1 MSSTTYIV
9 QFVDSIAAS
18 PAIRLDLVNGP
29 WTFLASGW
37 EAPPPSLDRAVVQTM
52 LADGALIPAASYG
65 NRQIRIGLQLKGG
78 PNVSDDQAA
87 VYLQQLMREIDRK
100 NNILKWQPGGSFP
113 AFFRTFRGDVDV
125 VSWDPNVKEV
135 HITLPA
141 EPFVMGLRE
150 TVAPI
155 TVSNDPAA
163 GSNGCFFEV
172 SSVKGDV
179 ETPLIL
185 KRPTTTV
192 GEQSILAVRR
202 RGTPSSAP
210 FLLQAEALTQS
221 TDTTTQPN
229 SATFSGAG
237 NNFSRTTFATVSTLS
252 LRMSVSKTPGS
263 PSINTRGMYRVFM
276 RCRRN
281 GVSSALA
288 VRMSYATPSVAAG
301 HVFNDTVTIPLV
313 NTVVQWVDVGTV
325 SVPVGN
331 DPVYD
336 GYSNVELACE
346 GVWFGIEASR
356 TAGTDTLDYDCFL
369 WMPADDRF
377 AVIAWTPD
385 GTAGSSDRLIADGTS
400 DTIYGLL
407 NATGE
412 LTSLGLP
419 YFVGGLPMLSP
430 SPATNRVYHLNEVSP
445 GVAETTWPT
454 TWSFEPFYYPRYLYA
469 APS

>member
-1 MSSTTYIV
+1 MAGTTYVV

-18 PAIRLDLVNGP
+18 PTVRLDLANGV
-29 WTFLASGW
+29 WTLLSNW
-37 EAPPPSLDRAVVQTM
+37 DAPPPPLQRAVVQTM
-52 LADGALIPAASYG
+52 LADGALIPAASYD
-65 NRQIRIGLQLKGG
+65 NRQIRFSVKLRNAV
-78 PNVSDDQAA
+78 NVSDDVAAGYVQALA
-87 VYLQQLMREIDRK
+87 RELDRK

-113 AFFRTFRGDVDV
+113 VFFRTFRADADAIM
-125 VSWDPNVKEV
+125 WDPIDKTVSV
-135 HITLPA
+135 TIPA
-141 EPFVMGLRE
+141 EPFAIGLRE
-150 TVAPI
+150 TVTPI

-163 GSNGCFFEV
+163 ASNGCFFDV

-192 GEQSILAVRR
+192 GEQSIFAVRR

-210 FLLQAEALTQS
+210 FLLQAESLTQS
-221 TDTTTQPN
+221 TDTSTQPN

-237 NNFSRTTFATVSTLS
+237 NNFSRTTFATVTTLS

-263 PSINTRGMYRVFM
+263 PSTSTRGMYRVFM

-346 GVWFGIEASR
+346 GVWFGLEASR
-356 TAGTDTLDYDCFL
+356 TAGTDTLDIDCFL
-369 WMPADDRF
+369 WLPADDRF
-377 AVIAWTPD
+377 AIVAWTPD
-385 GTAGSSDRLIADGTS
+385 GTAGSSDRLVVDGTS
-400 DTIYGLL
+400 DTVYGLL

-454 TWSFEPFYYPRYLYA
+454 TWSFEPFYYPRYMIT